1 MQAEVLV
8 SKHIYRQ
15 AIDFLEARA
24 AVDYHDSDESL
35 ASAELAA
42 RLAGKQG
49 LVCQL
54 TDRITPELMDAS
66 PQLKVI
72 SNVAVGFDNIDVPAA
87 AARGLIVTNTPG
99 VLTDTTADLAFALI
113 LGAGRRLGEAERY
126 LRAGKYKQWR
136 IDLLTGWDI
145 WGATLG
151 IVGLGRIGQAVA
163 RRGRGFNMRLLYT
176 DPVRQSPQV
185 EEELGIEYVSKRE
198 LLAQSDF
205 VTLHCALTP
214 ETRHLI
220 ASADLQAM
228 KPAAVLVNT
237 SRGPVVDEAA
247 LAEALACG
255 EIAAAGL
262 DVFEEEPKVHPK
274 LLECENALILPHIAS
289 ASVATRTRMC
299 MIAAEN
305 MAAGLSGARPPHIVN
320 PEVLD

>member
-1 MQAEVLV
+1 MQSKVLV
-8 SKHIYRQ
+8 SKHIYAE
-15 AIDFLEARA
+15 AIDFLSSRA
-24 AVDYHDSDESL
+24 ELDYHDSDESL
-35 ASAELAA
+35 APADLAA
-42 RLAGKQG
+42 RLDGKQG

-54 TDRITPELMDAS
+54 TDKITSALMEAAPEL
-66 PQLKVI
+66 KVV
-72 SNVAVGFDNIDVPAA
+72 SNVAVGFDNIDVAA
-87 AARGLIVTNTPG
+87 ATSRGLIVTNTPG

-126 LRAGKYKQWR
+126 LRAGRYKQWR
-136 IDLLTGWDI
+136 INLLTGWDI

-163 RRGRGFNMRLLYT
+163 RRGRGFNMRLLYN
-176 DPVRQSPQV
+176 DPVRQSRQV
-185 EEELGIEYVSKRE
+185 EEELGVEYVSKRE
-198 LLAQSDF
+198 LLEQSDF

-220 ASADLQAM
+220 AAADLQAM
-228 KPAAVLVNT
+228 KPTAVLVNT

-247 LAEALACG
+247 LAEALSCG
-255 EIAAAGL
+255 AIAAAGL
-262 DVFEEEPKVHPK
+262 DVFEEEPKVHPR
-274 LLECENALILPHIAS
+274 LIECENALILPHIAS

-305 MAAGLSGARPPHIVN
+305 MAAGLRGVRPPHIVN

>member
-1 MQAEVLV
+1 MQAKVLV
-8 SKHIYRQ
+8 SKHIY
-15 AIDFLEARA
+15 AEAVDFLASRA
-24 AVDYHDSDESL
+24 ELDYHDSDESL
-35 ASAELAA
+35 APADLAA
-42 RLAGKQG
+42 RLDGKQG

-54 TDRITPELMDAS
+54 TDKITPALMEAA
-66 PQLKVI
+66 PELKVV
-72 SNVAVGFDNIDVPAA
+72 SNVAVGFDNIDIAA
-87 AARGLIVTNTPG
+87 ATSRGLIVTNTPG

-126 LRAGKYKQWR
+126 LRAGRYKQWR

-145 WGATLG
+145 WGAALG

-163 RRGRGFNMRLLYT
+163 RRGRGFNMRLLYN
-176 DPVRQSPQV
+176 DPVRQSRQV
-185 EEELGIEYVSKRE
+185 EEELGVEYVSKRE
-198 LLAQSDF
+198 LLEQSDF

-220 ASADLQAM
+220 AAADLQAM
-228 KPAAVLVNT
+228 KPTAVLVNT

-247 LAEALACG
+247 LAEALDCG

-262 DVFEEEPKVHPK
+262 DVFEEEPKVHPR
-274 LLECENALILPHIAS
+274 LVECENALILPHIAS

-305 MAAGLSGARPPHIVN
+305 MAAGLRGVRPPHIVN